1 MFYEPK
7 DNDHGLPHQ
16 PFKALVAPRP
26 IGWISTISDDGIAN
40 LAPYSFFNGVS
51 DDPPMVMFSSG
62 GNKDSLVNAE
72 TTGEFVCNIVSY
84 ALRDAMN
91 ASSANVHANV
101 DEFEL
106 AGLRKAECRIVKAP
120 RVAEAPAALECRTVK
135 IVDLPGED
143 GQGSH
148 YRVVFGLVVGIHIA
162 DETLIDGLVDAKRLN
177 QLARLGYQDYSA
189 VDKVF
194 SLARPG
200 R

>member
-7 DNDHGLPHQ
+7 KNDHGLPHG

-26 IGWISTISDDGIAN
+26 IGWISTLGSDGVAN

-51 DDPPMVMFSSG
+51 DDPPVVMFSSAG
-62 GNKDSLVNAE
+62 IKDSLSNAE
-72 TTGEFVCNIVSY
+72 ATGEFVCNIVSY

-91 ASSANVHANV
+91 ASSADVGAGV

-106 AGLRKAECRIVKAP
+106 AGLQKAACRMVRAP
-120 RVAEAPAALECRTVK
+120 RVADAPAALECRTIK
-135 IVDLPGED
+135 IVDLPGQD
-143 GQGSH
+143 GQPNF

-162 DETLIDGLVDAKRLN
+162 DDALVDGLVDAKRLN
-177 QLARLGYQDYSA
+177 QLARLGYHDYSA

-200 R
+200 

>member
-1 MFYEPK
+1 MFYEPRK
-7 DNDHGLPHQ
+7 NDHGLPHR

-26 IGWISTISDDGIAN
+26 IGWISTISDEGIAN

-72 TTGEFVCNIVSY
+72 STGEFVCNIVSY

-91 ASSANVHANV
+91 ASSANVDANV

-120 RVAEAPAALECRTVK
+120 RVAEAPAALECRTLK

-143 GQGSH
+143 GQCSH

-177 QLARLGYQDYSA
+177 QLARLGYHDYSA